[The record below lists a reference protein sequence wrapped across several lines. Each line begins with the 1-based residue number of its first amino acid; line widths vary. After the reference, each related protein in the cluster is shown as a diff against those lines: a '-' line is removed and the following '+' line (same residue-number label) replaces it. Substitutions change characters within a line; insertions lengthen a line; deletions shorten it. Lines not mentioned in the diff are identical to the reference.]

1 MVVIGLTGGIATG
14 KSEASRILEE
24 LGASLINADL
34 IGHEAYKQ
42 GSVGWESVVQSFG
55 KGILDES
62 NEIDRTKLGTIV
74 FADKDQLEILNGIMH
89 PIMEQL
95 VDERIHEFKAMGLHV
110 IIVEAALMFEAGW
123 DKLVDIV
130 LVTDAPQEIVVE
142 RLLQRNGFDKD
153 ESEKRITSQMARHL
167 RLGKADL
174 VLTNNG
180 DLNDFKNGIL
190 NAWETLTK

>member
-24 LGASLINADL
+24 LGAALINADL

-42 GSVGWESVVQSFG
+42 GSVGWESVVQAFG

-130 LVTDAPQEIVVE
+130 WVTDAPQEIVVE

-153 ESEKRITSQMARHL
+153 ESEKRINSQMARHL

-190 NAWETLTK
+190 NAWETLTR